1 MNRTSSGPTLPID
14 EAARLAELQQYQL
27 LDTPAEEAFDD
38 LTQLAAQLCDTP
50 IALISLIDEQR
61 QWFKSK
67 VGLDACE
74 TPREQAFCAHAIL
87 AKQLF
92 EIPDAR
98 QDPRFAD
105 NPLVTEAP
113 HIRFYAG
120 IPLTTSSGH
129 NLGTLC
135 VIDRLP
141 RQLTE
146 PQREGL
152 HRLGRQVERQ
162 CELRLNLRRNA
173 EQSALQRAILASAGS
188 AIITTLPSG
197 EISSVNPAAEH
208 LLGYA
213 RKHLLGRP
221 FASTLLDPWQLACRA
236 EALGQEGEQSINVD
250 FSVLTTHA
258 AHGQDKPHEWTFVR
272 QDGSQLPA
280 LLSVS
285 AVRDEDG
292 ALRGFVAI
300 AQDLSLRDQAL
311 QRLQQIAAQLP
322 GMVFQALLSERGTV
336 RFPYASEGIVDIYG
350 LTPADVLEHSKAVFA
365 VIHEDDR
372 AGVADAIRDSA
383 RALDLWHQEYRVRH
397 PSKGLIWVEGKATP
411 QRQADGSVIWHG
423 VISDISARKHQEQE
437 LEQQQEMNRRLLEAL
452 AEGVIACDAQGQLTL
467 FNDTARQWHGTDVS
481 LLAPE
486 QWGDYYDLFEADG
499 LTPLVSARI
508 PLLQALRGERVR
520 DAEISIVAKGQAPRF
535 VTANAD
541 PLYAPDGRQ
550 LGAVVVLHDIT
561 ERKRIERMQREFV
574 STVSHELRTP
584 LTSISG
590 SLGLIQGGALGELPE
605 SMRKMID
612 IAHHNSLRLSH
623 LINDLLD
630 MDKLVAGQMNF
641 KLNSLQLD
649 AQLDESLA
657 SNQAYADQH
666 GVHLVQERGPALKVR
681 ADAMRVQQVLAN
693 FLSNAIKFSPRG
705 AQVRLSSEL
714 REQRLRV
721 SVSDQGP
728 GIPAA
733 FRERMFQKFAQ
744 ADATDS
750 RQKGGT
756 GLGLAISKEL
766 IERMG
771 GRIGFDSTEGQG
783 ATFWFELPLL
793 DAMNLASDD
802 QDAQRPSLLV
812 VEDEADIAQLL
823 QQFLSHAGYRVMQ
836 ASSLEQARTLL
847 AEHHFAA
854 VTLDLH
860 LPDGIGLQLIRE
872 LRNDPSTA
880 ELPVLVISAAGDEG
894 RLSLNGSF
902 QAIDW
907 LDKPIDQHSL
917 LARLR
922 QALHGLPEKPRVLH
936 IEDDADLRQVIA
948 EQGRTLADFVSASS
962 LTEARQL
969 LNQDSYDLILLDLG
983 LPDGNGLEL
992 LEELHQHHS
1001 GVPVVVLSAHDL
1013 PAEYL
1018 GQVGATLAK
1027 SRTSAQHFLQLLARL
1042 LPTKE
1047 NRHA

>member
-1 MNRTSSGPTLPID
+1 MNQTPTGPPLPFD
-14 EAARLAELQQYQL
+14 EAARLTELQQYQL

-38 LTQLAAQLCDTP
+38 LSLLAAQLCDAP
-50 IALISLIDEQR
+50 IALVSLLDEQR

-67 VGLDACE
+67 VGLAASE

-87 AKQLF
+87 AQQLF
-92 EIPDAR
+92 EIPDALE
-98 QDPRFAD
+98 DPRFAN
-105 NPLVTEAP
+105 NPLVTGAP

-120 IPLTTSSGH
+120 IPLTTRRGH

-135 VIDRLP
+135 VIDRQP
-141 RQLTE
+141 RQLTTA
-146 PQREGL
+146 QRDGL
-152 HRLGRQVERQ
+152 RRLGRQVVRL
-162 CELRLNLRRNA
+162 CELRLNLRQHA
-173 EQSALQRAILASAGS
+173 EQAALQRAILASAGS
-188 AIITTLPSG
+188 AIIAITPTG
-197 EISSVNPAAEH
+197 EISSVNPSAEH
-208 LLGYA
+208 LLGYVQQ
-213 RKHLLGRP
+213 HLLGRP
-221 FASTLLDPWQLACRA
+221 FATALLDPKQLAGRA
-236 EALGQEGEQSINVD
+236 EALGLECAQTIAAD
-250 FSVLTTHA
+250 FSVLAAHA
-258 AHGQDKPHEWTFVR
+258 ARGQDKPREWTFVR

-280 LLSVS
+280 LLTVSV
-285 AVRDEDG
+285 VRDEG
-292 ALRGFVAI
+292 GVLLGYVAI
-300 AQDLSLRDQAL
+300 AQDLSQREQAL
-311 QRLQQIAAQLP
+311 QRLRQIAAQLP
-322 GMVFQALLSERGTV
+322 GMVFQAQLSERGTV

-350 LTPADVLEHSKAVFA
+350 LTPADVREHSKAVFA
-365 VIHEDDR
+365 AIHEDDR
-372 AGVADAIRDSA
+372 ASVADAIRDSA
-383 RALDLWHQEYRVRH
+383 RTLSQWHQEYRVRH
-397 PSKGLIWVEGKATP
+397 PGKGLIWVEGKATP
-411 QRQADGSVIWHG
+411 LRQADGSVIWHG
-423 VISDISARKHQEQE
+423 VISDISTRKHQEQE

-452 AEGVIACDAQGQLTL
+452 AEGVIACDAEGQLTL

-499 LTPLVSARI
+499 QTPLTTAKI
-508 PLLQALRGERVR
+508 PLLRALRGERVR
-520 DAEISIVAKGQAPRF
+520 DVEISIVAKGQAPRF
-535 VTANAD
+535 VTTNAD

-561 ERKRIERMQREFV
+561 ERKRSERMQREFV

-605 SMRKMID
+605 SMRQMLD

-630 MDKLVAGQMNF
+630 MDKLVAGKMNF
-641 KLNSLQLD
+641 QLHSLQLD
-649 AQLDESLA
+649 AQLDESRA

-693 FLSNAIKFSPRG
+693 FLSNAIKFSPHG

-728 GIPAA
+728 GISAE
-733 FRERMFQKFAQ
+733 FRERMFQKFSQ

-771 GRIGFDSTEGQG
+771 GRIGFDSIEGQG

-793 DAMNLASDD
+793 EATNLASAAE
-802 QDAQRPSLLV
+802 DAERPSLLV
-812 VEDEADIAQLL
+812 IEDEPDIAQLL
-823 QQFLSHAGYRVMQ
+823 GQFLSHAGYRVMQ
-836 ASSLEQARTLL
+836 AASLGQARTLL
-847 AEHHFAA
+847 AEQRFAA
-854 VTLDLH
+854 ITLDLR
-860 LPDGIGLQLIRE
+860 LPDGNGLQLIRE
-872 LRNDPSTA
+872 LRNDPATK
-880 ELPVLVISAAGDEG
+880 ELPVLVISAACDEG

-907 LDKPIDQHSL
+907 LDKPINQNSL

-969 LNQDSYDLILLDLG
+969 LSQGRYDLILLDLS

-992 LEELHQHHS
+992 LEELHQYHP
-1001 GVPVVVLSAHDL
+1001 GVPVVVLSAQDL
-1013 PAEYL
+1013 PAERL
-1018 GQVGATLAK
+1018 GQVEATLAK
-1027 SRTSAQHFLQLLARL
+1027 SRTSAQHFLHLLARL

>member
-1 MNRTSSGPTLPID
+1 MNRTPNGPPLPFD
-14 EAARLAELQQYQL
+14 EAARLAELQRYQL

-38 LTQLAAQLCDTP
+38 LSQLAAQLCDAP
-50 IALISLIDEQR
+50 IALVSLLDEQR

-67 VGLDACE
+67 VGLDVCE

-87 AKQLF
+87 AQQLF

-98 QDPRFAD
+98 QDPRFAE

-135 VIDRLP
+135 VIDRQP
-141 RQLTE
+141 RQLTT
-146 PQREGL
+146 PQRDGL
-152 HRLGRQVERQ
+152 RRLGRQVVRL
-162 CELRLNLRRNA
+162 CELRLNLRRHA
-173 EQSALQRAILASAGS
+173 EQTALQRAILASAGS
-188 AIITTLPSG
+188 AIIATTATG

-208 LLGYA
+208 LFGYA
-213 RKHLLGRP
+213 QQYLLGRP
-221 FASTLLDPWQLACRA
+221 FATTLLDPKQLAGHA
-236 EALGQEGEQSINVD
+236 EALGQECAQAIGAD
-250 FSVLTTHA
+250 FSVLA
-258 AHGQDKPHEWTFVR
+258 AYAARGQDMPREWTLLR

-280 LLSVS
+280 LLTVS
-285 AVRDEDG
+285 AVRDEG
-292 ALRGFVAI
+292 GGLLGFVAI
-300 AQDLSLRDQAL
+300 AQDLSQREQAL
-311 QRLQQIAAQLP
+311 QRLRQIAAQLP
-322 GMVFQALLSERGTV
+322 GMVFQALLTERGTV
-336 RFPYASEGIVDIYG
+336 RFPYASEGIADIYG
-350 LTPADVLEHSKAVFA
+350 LSPADVREHSKAVFA

-372 AGVADAIRDSA
+372 ASVADAIRDSA
-383 RALDLWHQEYRVRH
+383 RALSQWHQEYRVRH

-411 QRQADGSVIWHG
+411 QHQADGSVIWHG
-423 VISDISARKHQEQE
+423 VISDISARKHQQQE

-499 LTPLVSARI
+499 QTPLASAKI
-508 PLLQALRGERVR
+508 PLLRALQGERVR

-535 VTANAD
+535 VTSNAD

-550 LGAVVVLHDIT
+550 LGAVVVMHDIT
-561 ERKRIERMQREFV
+561 ERKRSERMQREFV

-605 SMRKMID
+605 NMRQMLD

-630 MDKLVAGQMNF
+630 MDKLVAGKMNF
-641 KLNSLQLD
+641 ELRSLQLD
-649 AQLDESLA
+649 LQLDESLA
-657 SNQAYADQH
+657 SNQAYADLH
-666 GVHLVQERGPALKVR
+666 GVQLVQARGPALQVR

-693 FLSNAIKFSPRG
+693 FLSNAIKFSPHG
-705 AQVRLSSEL
+705 AQVCLSSEL

-728 GIPAA
+728 GIPTE
-733 FRERMFQKFAQ
+733 FRERMFQKFSQ

-771 GRIGFDSTEGQG
+771 GRIGFDSIEGQG

-793 DAMNLASDD
+793 EATNLASD
-802 QDAQRPSLLV
+802 AEEAERPCLLV
-812 VEDEADIAQLL
+812 IEDEADIAQLL
-823 QQFLSHAGYRVMQ
+823 RQLLSHAGYRVML
-836 ASSLEQARTLL
+836 AASLEQARALL
-847 AEHHFAA
+847 AEHRFAA
-854 VTLDLH
+854 VTLDLR
-860 LPDGIGLQLIRE
+860 LPDGNGLQLIRE
-872 LRNDPSTA
+872 LRNDPATEA
-880 ELPVLVISAAGDEG
+880 LPVLVISAACDEG

-907 LDKPIDQHSL
+907 LDKPIDRHSL

-969 LNQDSYDLILLDLG
+969 LSQGSYDLILLDLS

-992 LEELHQHHS
+992 LEELHQHHP
-1001 GVPVVVLSAHDL
+1001 GVPVVVLSAQDL
-1013 PAEYL
+1013 PAERL
-1018 GQVGATLAK
+1018 GQVEATLAK
-1027 SRTSAQHFLQLLARL
+1027 SRTSAQHFLHLLARL
-1042 LPTKE
+1042 LPAME